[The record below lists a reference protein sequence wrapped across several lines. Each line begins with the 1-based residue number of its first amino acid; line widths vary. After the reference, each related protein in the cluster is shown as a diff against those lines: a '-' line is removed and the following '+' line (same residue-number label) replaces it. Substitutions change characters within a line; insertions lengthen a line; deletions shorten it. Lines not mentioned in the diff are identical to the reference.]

1 MPQSERC
8 PTTRLSRF
16 RVLHDRPGQPGYG
29 FCATI
34 AAGWPG
40 GSSHGRWADGLT
52 SNGPGGKV
60 QSFKRGTDFP
70 HEGFVQKAIEAHFST
85 IGFDLES
92 GSHADLVARN
102 KNTGERWLVEAKG
115 VTTSIGLDFRTGLGQ
130 LIQRMADP
138 KTTYAL
144 AVPREDRFISQC
156 RAVPLWIRQALRLH
170 WLLVNSEGG
179 VQVIPPD
186 ESP

>member
-1 MPQSERC
+1 M
-8 PTTRLSRF
+8 
-16 RVLHDRPGQPGYG
+16 
-29 FCATI
+29 
-34 AAGWPG
+34 
-40 GSSHGRWADGLT
+40 
-52 SNGPGGKV
+52 

-70 HEGFVQKAIEAHFST
+70 HEGFVQKAIEAYFST
-85 IGFDLES
+85 LGFDLES

-130 LIQRMADP
+130 LIQRMEDP
-138 KTTYAL
+138 KTIHAL
-144 AVPREDRFISQC
+144 AVPHVDRFVSQC
-156 RAVPLWIRQALRLH
+156 REVPLWIRQALRLH

-186 ESP
+186 ERP